1 MADFG
6 GPDAYPHSLGEDR
19 LMKQLDLKPKKVAG
33 PCWDMGIGC
42 NRMWLWCKCWLMV
55 SNVSIMFVM
64 FQSCFNRLSWR
75 RQPHWNNNTCT
86 DLYALEAPIRLYI
99 YIYFLCSP
107 GARVFCPW
115 PQIHPSLWWNPLLHG
130 YHYSLVCTILIS
142 HCIGSKDVTSVTSFC
157 ISPINVAVKAQKK
170 RVL

>member
-1 MADFG
+1 MPIHIPWEKIALWSSLIWNQKRSLDHAG
-6 GPDAYPHSLGEDR
+6 TWGLDA
-19 LMKQLDLKPKKVAG
+19 
-33 PCWDMGIGC
+33 IGC
-42 NRMWLWCKCWLMV
+42 DYDV
-55 SNVSIMFVM
+55 SAGWWSQM
-64 FQSCFNRLSWR
+64 FQSCLSCFNHVSIVYLGEDNPTETTIPV
-75 RQPHWNNNTCT
+75 QICMHWKHQS
-86 DLYALEAPIRLYI
+86 DYI

>member
-1 MADFG
+1 MPIHIPWEKIALWSSLIWNQKRSLDHAG
-6 GPDAYPHSLGEDR
+6 TWGLDA
-19 LMKQLDLKPKKVAG
+19 
-33 PCWDMGIGC
+33 IGC
-42 NRMWLWCKCWLMV
+42 DHDV
-55 SNVSIMFVM
+55 SAGWWSQM

-75 RQPHWNNNTCT
+75 RQPRWNNNTCT
-86 DLYALEAPIRLYI
+86 DLYALEAPIRL